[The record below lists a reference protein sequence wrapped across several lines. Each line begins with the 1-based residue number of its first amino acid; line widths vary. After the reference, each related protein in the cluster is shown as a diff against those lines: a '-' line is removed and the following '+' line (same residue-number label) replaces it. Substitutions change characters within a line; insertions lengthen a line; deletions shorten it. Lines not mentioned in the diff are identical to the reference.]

1 MSSNEAPSATGRS
14 LRASPPTSRTA
25 PSRPHLTRRRT
36 LAYSGGAG
44 WAPAVA
50 SSCPMCG
57 APPGPDELSWVGAAS
72 AAPAR
77 TKRKSIDESFLGGGH
92 FGLKK
97 F

>member
-14 LRASPPTSRTA
+14 LRASPPTSRMA
-25 PSRPHLTRRRT
+25 PSRPPLTRRRT

-44 WAPAVA
+44 WAPAMA

-57 APPGPDELSWVGAAS
+57 APPGPDEPSWVGGAS

-77 TKRKSIDESFLGGGH
+77 TKKSRDKSFLGGGH